1 MPGDYTYSTTTVD
14 PNEARKARITNAA
27 AIIFAAGGAEKWNTQ
42 ADIDVLIGI
51 AFDLEA
57 KVAAKV
63 DSQKD

>member
-1 MPGDYTYSTTTVD
+1 MADGNYEVTYMQD
-14 PNEARKARITNAA
+14 PNSDRKARITNAA

-51 AFDLEA
+51 AFDLET

-63 DSQKD
+63 DASEV